1 MEQTT
6 VFIALGSNLQ
16 DRLENL
22 RTAISHLPPR
32 ILPVTC
38 SSIYETAP
46 WGYLDQPYFL
56 NQVIQATTD
65 LSPEELLVYLKGIE
79 IRMGRQPGIKLGP
92 RLIDLDIL
100 FYGDLVLNTLSLKV
114 PHPFLHQRSF
124 VLVPLAELA
133 PEKLHP
139 VLKISVKDLLA
150 EVDIY
155 DVEKV
160 GDADC

>member
-1 MEQTT
+1 MEQKT

-16 DRLENL
+16 DRFENL
-22 RTAISHLPPR
+22 RKAISNLPPR

-38 SSIYETAP
+38 SPIYETAP
-46 WGYLDQPYFL
+46 WGFLEQPYFL

-65 LSPEELLVYLKGIE
+65 LSPEELLIYLKGIE
-79 IRMGRQPGIKLGP
+79 IRMGRQSGIKLGP

-100 FYGDLVLNTLSLKV
+100 FYDNLVLNSLNLTI

-139 VLKISVKDLLA
+139 VLKIRVKDLLA
-150 EVDIY
+150 EVDIT

>member
-1 MEQTT
+1 LEQKT

-16 DRLENL
+16 DRFENL
-22 RTAISHLPPR
+22 RKAISHLPPR
-32 ILPVTC
+32 ILPVIC
-38 SSIYETAP
+38 SSIYKTAP

-65 LSPEELLVYLKGIE
+65 LSPEELLIYLKGIE
-79 IRMGRQPGIKLGP
+79 ICMGRQPGIKLGP

-100 FYGDLVLNTLSLKV
+100 FYDNLVLNSHYLTI

-133 PEKLHP
+133 PKKLHP

-150 EVDIY
+150 EVEIT